1 MIDSWTNKTE
11 AESDEVTE
19 MMIEKH
25 FKDSNDN
32 DIAKLK
38 KNNEN
43 TEINDTHKNFELS
56 LRSKTL
62 QLSQQRKCLQARR
75 PSTIRSEITNENYN
89 FVDFG
94 STDNHS
100 IKMENNLELIKS
112 FETFY
117 KLLAVSQN
125 QGNLQNNAPEA
136 NMNSIEELRNYSTV
150 QKISL
155 QKSIDQTP
163 ILTKSDHK
171 EEPKENKNEQNG
183 SLTSHPI
190 MIQTT
195 PHTGK

>member
-1 MIDSWTNKTE
+1 
-11 AESDEVTE
+11 
-19 MMIEKH
+19 
-25 FKDSNDN
+25 
-32 DIAKLK
+32 
-38 KNNEN
+38 
-43 TEINDTHKNFELS
+43 
-56 LRSKTL
+56 
-62 QLSQQRKCLQARR
+62 
-75 PSTIRSEITNENYN
+75 
-89 FVDFG
+89 
-94 STDNHS
+94 
-100 IKMENNLELIKS
+100 MENNLELIKS

-171 EEPKENKNEQNG
+171 EEPKENKKEQNG